1 MDTAVGPA
9 FLLILFSCNGGII
22 QALQEREINVGD
34 NVTLQCEIQH
44 AYEISWI
51 QQHDTQAPIV
61 ILAINSENEVC
72 YTKNSLKGQWSH
84 MKNPTNNT
92 SNLIIGNVTVEDS
105 ALYFCAGRVQ
115 GKLIF
120 GNVTKLMFAELDHQT
135 PERNVT
141 RQQCEEMSRFTLP
154 WILVVVSSILLVAIT
169 FAFIAYV
176 IRQKG
181 QKGLTRY
188 QKKNSYPSNGGT
200 EVEDETGG
208 LHYVSLDAFRYPIR
222 SQQRDMNTTYAQVNC
237 MNRA

>member
-22 QALQEREINVGD
+22 QAIQEREINVGD

-61 ILAINSENEVC
+61 ILAINSENEVSF
-72 YTKNSLKGQWSH
+72 TKNSLKGQLSH
-84 MKNPTNNT
+84 MMNPTNNT

-135 PERNVT
+135 PERNVI
-141 RQQCEEMSRFTLP
+141 RQQC
-154 WILVVVSSILLVAIT
+154 
-169 FAFIAYV
+169 
-176 IRQKG
+176 G

-188 QKKNSYPSNGGT
+188 QKKNSNPSNGGT